1 MIPFSKSFKSIV
13 SFLLLCSFFAYMN
26 IEVFAREV
34 NGVEYTTS
42 SSGLVSQS
50 HVDHYTAF
58 NPTSTSY
65 IYNEAAGTS
74 TTSGSVSFQG
84 VLGAITSQ
92 VSIPT
97 LGSTSIDVRWE
108 GQIENSTTWFGI
120 YTKNFAAATTIDYVL
135 PISEYLTNYRVGVK
149 VNTNG
154 TDVINIRTSTAV
166 HK

>member
-1 MIPFSKSFKSIV
+1 MIRFSKSFKCFV
-13 SFLLLCSFFAYMN
+13 SFLLLCSFFVYMN
-26 IEVFAREV
+26 IEAFARDV

-42 SSGLVSQS
+42 RAGLVSSS
-50 HVDHYTAF
+50 HVDHFTAF

-74 TTSGSVSFQG
+74 TTAGSVSFAG

-108 GQIENSTTWFGI
+108 GQVENSTTWFNI
-120 YTKNFAAATTIDYVL
+120 YTKNFASVTTIDYVL
-135 PISEYLTNYRVGVK
+135 PISEYITNLRVGLK

-154 TDVINIRTSTAV
+154 TDVISIRTSTAV